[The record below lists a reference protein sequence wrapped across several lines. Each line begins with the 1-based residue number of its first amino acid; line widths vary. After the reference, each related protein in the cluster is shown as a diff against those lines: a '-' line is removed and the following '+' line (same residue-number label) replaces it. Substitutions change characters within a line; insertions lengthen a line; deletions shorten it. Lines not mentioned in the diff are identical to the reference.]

1 MLRIITALRVFLGSA
16 AAVHALGACV
26 PEFDDDSSLLD
37 RPRILA
43 VRAEPAEAPPG
54 ASVTLTA
61 LLAAPDADDA
71 DPAALAWARCVA
83 RKPLTE
89 LGPVAP
95 ECVTEFGSDSEALE
109 PLGDGGQVALTLAAD
124 VCRQFG
130 PLQPPPEPG
139 SEVSGRAVDPDSTGG
154 FYQPIVLGLGDADE
168 EPTLAAVRIQCGA
181 ANLPQEE
188 AIELN
193 QGYRPNEN
201 PAIAALELRVDDAVI
216 EVSDDAPVTVPAGAS
231 VEWTVRWTECP
242 AENACGD
249 GLCTAGENPTD
260 CREDC
265 QTDARGCTGAER
277 YLDTDLETRTVIEST
292 EALRVGWYATTGGF
306 ALAQTGAEG
315 ELETANGWTAPE
327 ASGPVQ
333 VWVVLRDD
341 RGGVAYRSVQVQVG
355 E

>member
-1 MLRIITALRVFLGSA
+1 MPRFATALRRFLVSA
-16 AAVHALGACV
+16 AAAHGIGACV

-37 RPRILA
+37 RPRVLA
-43 VRAEPAEAPPG
+43 VRAEPAEAKPG
-54 ASVTLTA
+54 ESVTLSA

-71 DPAALAWARCVA
+71 DPAELEWELCVA

-89 LGPVAP
+89 LGPVTPA
-95 ECVTEFGSDSEALE
+95 CVTEFRTKSDALD
-109 PLGDGGQVALTLAAD
+109 PLGTGGEVALTLAAD

-139 SEVSGRAVDPDSTGG
+139 SDVSGRAVDPDSTGG
-154 FYQPIVLGLGDADE
+154 FYQPVMLGLSEVDE
-168 EPTLAAVRIQCGA
+168 EPALAAVRIQCGA

-188 AIELN
+188 LIELN

-201 PAIAALELRVDDAVI
+201 PEFAALELRVDD
-216 EVSDDAPVTVPAGAS
+216 EVVEVTDAPVTVPVGET
-231 VEWTVRWTECP
+231 VEWNVRWAECP
-242 AENACGD
+242 AENECGD
-249 GLCTAGENPTD
+249 GLCTAGENATE

-277 YLDTDLETRTVIEST
+277 YLNSDLETRTVIEST
-292 EALRVGWYATTGGF
+292 EELRVGWYATTGGF

-315 ELETANGWTAPE
+315 GPEAVNEWIAPE
-327 ASGPVQ
+327 EPGPVQ

-341 RGGVAYRSVQVQVG
+341 RGGVAYRSVRVEVV